1 MDKLGNLQ
9 EMLKGAFDDVHSPVQ
24 QQNSSSKK
32 KTPRSKTKGVPKTK
46 SRVPKKKKGSGL
58 EQRPALRA
66 SSRQNSV
73 VEECVSHLKP
83 ILETPP
89 SHKQVLFNH

>member
-1 MDKLGNLQ
+1 MGELGNLQ
-9 EMLKGAFDDVHSPVQ
+9 EMLKSAFDDVHSPVQ
-24 QQNSSSKK
+24 QQSSSSKK
-32 KTPRSKTKGVPKTK
+32 KIPRSKTKGVPKTK
-46 SRVPKKKKGSGL
+46 SRIPQKKKASDL
-58 EQRPALRA
+58 EQPPALRA

-89 SHKQVLFNH
+89 NHKQV